1 MPAKDGEAFGCASL
15 VLYWEQEIC
24 RLGETGKRWW
34 NMLAWK
40 NGLLA
45 AVFAAAC
52 GWGMALDAPCASAE
66 DMWVYRGYDDV
77 DYFLQDETIRIDGD
91 DWLVDVKVVDRGQ
104 LKFVAPFRF
113 RMTGN
118 WVDDIEERTVQ
129 MWWVSKKRWIDMGI
143 SSKDPLARALWVD
156 GLLPY
161 VGGDDSATET
171 EGGAVTEADSDAT
184 GETTADDGI

>member
-1 MPAKDGEAFGCASL
+1 MELKNT
-15 VLYWEQEIC
+15 WNIWK
-24 RLGETGKRWW
+24 TWKR
-34 NMLAWK
+34 AV
-40 NGLLA
+40 LA
-45 AVFAAAC
+45 AAFV
-52 GWGMALDAPCASAE
+52 ASGAMLPAHPAVAE
-66 DMWVYRGYDDV
+66 DIWVYRGYDDV